1 MRLLEELVGCLC
13 RSEVTVAGG
22 PRWSG
27 FLSTCERFAGP
38 NTELSCCPAPDAM
51 RVLPKARG
59 LLTQQGASLQSMSRR
74 KPHMRSPKDA
84 LSCTIG
90 CCNQILPMI
99 HRAIK
104 PAGHVLRGN
113 IDLKSQRQQPSQRVM
128 FLGVSVNSSPTFPHP
143 PLLPSY
149 LWCQI
154 PLPAAMLH
162 IILCERLKLANVS
175 AGNFSTPNFSMAV
188 PKRYVVAPSPA
199 GWAQQDRSPG
209 ASHRAAEYGSS
220 SWRFMRGE
228 NNLSKSSG
236 CLITV
241 MKMIFDQKLYITSWL
256 NCTVYFLSIR

>member
-84 LSCTIG
+84 LSCTMG

-113 IDLKSQRQQPSQRVM
+113 IDLKSQRQQPSQKGHV
-128 FLGVSVNSSPTFPHP
+128 LGGVRELFSHIP
-143 PLLPSY
+143 PS
-149 LWCQI
+149 
-154 PLPAAMLH
+154 
-162 IILCERLKLANVS
+162 
-175 AGNFSTPNFSMAV
+175 STPAILSLMSNTSTCSHAAYNTLWALKIS
-188 PKRYVVAPSPA
+188 KRER
-199 GWAQQDRSPG
+199 W
-209 ASHRAAEYGSS
+209 
-220 SWRFMRGE
+220 
-228 NNLSKSSG
+228 
-236 CLITV
+236 
-241 MKMIFDQKLYITSWL
+241 
-256 NCTVYFLSIR
+256 